1 MSAVE
6 AVKPLRRR
14 ALERQGMTRE
24 QELELLVQEQ
34 QADDVYAISR
44 PAKQVSLNGAA
55 PGISSGE
62 ETVADFIGVVEGQV
76 VSFLPRSEASVF
88 LVSFKHASFDA
99 YNNHGCRCR
108 RCKNFMAEYRRNK
121 RRAA

>member
-34 QADDVYAISR
+34 QADDIYAISR
-44 PAKQVSLNGAA
+44 PAREISFDA
-55 PGISSGE
+55 PSSTRSWLSVGN
-62 ETVADFIGVVEGQV
+62 FIAEVDGQV
-76 VSFLPRSEASVF
+76 VSFLPRRQESLF
-88 LVSFKHASFDA
+88 FVSFKHASFDA

-108 RCKNFMAEYRRNK
+108 PCKNFMAEYRRAK
-121 RRAA
+121 RAA